1 MRTTE
6 KKLQYASEA
15 SRRNAMR
22 SKTLGTSRRAEG
34 RRPIT
39 TIVMIL
45 LILGSKVM
53 LQMTLT
59 RGRRLRLIKSV
70 DLLAF

>member
-15 SRRNAMR
+15 SRRNAMK
-22 SKTLGTSRRAEG
+22 SKTLGASRRAEG
-34 RRPIT
+34 RRHTT

-45 LILGSKVM
+45 PISGSKVM
-53 LQMTLT
+53 PQMTMT
-59 RGRRLRLIKSV
+59 RGRRLRLIKLV
-70 DLLAF
+70 ALLAF